1 MVVSIAHDSTHNL
14 YPILKTLPNPDL
26 NNKPIQ
32 NPTQNRQKIHHRI
45 RPTLTKSHP
54 TQNLQSPNNNPK
66 KTKLINTLI
75 IFYALECYVQ
85 RYPTH
90 FVYN

>member
-1 MVVSIAHDSTHNL
+1 MVVFIAHDSTHN
-14 YPILKTLPNPDL
+14 LPNPDL
-26 NNKPIQ
+26 NNKPIP
-32 NPTQNRQKIHHRI
+32 NPTQNRKIHHRI

-75 IFYALECYVQ
+75 IFNALECYVQ